1 MIDLHS
7 HSTASDGILS
17 PADSARY
24 AIEKGLSVWALTDH
38 DTVSGLYDA
47 AKICLENEIIF
58 VPGIEINVQWP
69 TGEFHLLGLGLQNYS
84 EDLRDVVEKADEA
97 RKNRNLELIE
107 KMNKDGIEVTLEEL
121 ESKFTESQI
130 GRPHFAAFMVEKK
143 IVKRRQDAFDKYLNR
158 GRPWYVP
165 HEGID
170 LDVAVEAIKSAGGVP
185 VLAHPLSLYVS
196 WGKMEET
203 ITKIRNHGVEGLE
216 AWHPQAR
223 INEGFK
229 LEVLARKLE
238 MIVTAGSDFHGL
250 GVRKDRHLGKT
261 SGDRKIED
269 RFYFDELLP
278 KLGKDYDWKK
288 SEWAKSAGINS

>member
-24 AIEKGLSVWALTDH
+24 AVEKGLSVWALTDH

-47 AKICLENEIIF
+47 AKVCLENEIIF

-69 TGEFHLLGLGLQNYS
+69 TGEFHLLGLGLQKYS

-107 KMNKDGIEVTLEEL
+107 KMNKDGIDVTLEEL

-229 LEVLARKLE
+229 LETLAKKLG

-288 SEWAKSAGINS
+288 SEWTKGN

>member
-7 HSTASDGILS
+7 HSAASDGILS

-24 AIEKGLSVWALTDH
+24 AIENGLSVWALTDH

-47 AKICLENEIIF
+47 AKVCLENEIIF

-69 TGEFHLLGLGLQNYS
+69 TGEFHLLGLGLQKYS

-107 KMNKDGIEVTLEEL
+107 KMNKDGIDVTLEEI

-229 LEVLARKLE
+229 LEALARKVG

-288 SEWAKSAGINS
+288 SEWAENN

>member
-17 PADSARY
+17 PADSAHY

-47 AKICLENEIIF
+47 AKVCLENEIIF

-69 TGEFHLLGLGLQNYS
+69 TGEFHLLGLGLQKYS

-107 KMNKDGIEVTLEEL
+107 KMNKDGIDVTLEEL

-229 LEVLARKLE
+229 LETLAKKLG

-288 SEWAKSAGINS
+288 SEWAKGN

>member
-24 AIEKGLSVWALTDH
+24 AVEKGLSVWALTDH

-47 AKICLENEIIF
+47 AKVCLENEIIF

-69 TGEFHLLGLGLQNYS
+69 TGEFHLLGLGLQKYS

-107 KMNKDGIEVTLEEL
+107 KMNKDGIDVTLEEL

-229 LEVLARKLE
+229 LETLAKKLG

-288 SEWAKSAGINS
+288 SEWAIDN